1 MDVVVNASPLI
12 LLCKAGY
19 VELLSLVS
27 NTVVVPQSVISEI
40 EAQPDDPACMMVRN
54 LPWLRPVTA
63 QIPDSIKAWD
73 LGAGESEVIAYA
85 LQNEGFRPL
94 LDDAEGK
101 ACALAHGLRPM
112 GTGGLLIT
120 AKHKGSISKVAP
132 ILMAI
137 RSKGLW
143 ISDDV
148 FAAILSRAG
157 KETQNMGTISDHG
170 PRTSDL

>member
-12 LLCKAGY
+12 LLCKAGF
-19 VELLSLVS
+19 VELLAQAA
-27 NTVVVPQSVISEI
+27 NTVVVPDSVVTEI
-40 EAQPDDPACMMVRN
+40 EAQPDDPACTMVRN
-54 LPWLRPVTA
+54 LPWLRRVFA
-63 QIPDSIKAWD
+63 RIPDSIKAWD

-101 ACALAHGLRPM
+101 ACALAHGLKPM

-132 ILMAI
+132 ILVAI

-143 ISDDV
+143 IADDV
-148 FAAILSRAG
+148 FAAILRIAG
-157 KETQNMGTISDHG
+157 EE
-170 PRTSDL
+170 P